1 MKLRFSSLFLVLIA
15 TLFIVGACSR
25 SSNAKAAKGATVV
38 AKVNGVPITSAD
50 IARVG
55 AFRRSAQAAAS
66 PEEERKAL
74 LEDAINNE
82 VIFEK
87 AVDQGYHRK
96 ESVKRQIVQAY
107 IRENVAKGMEF
118 PDDELKKYFDENK
131 DVFMRI
137 RAAHILIQ
145 PKTKGD
151 PAADAAALKTAQDVL
166 KKVKAGG
173 DFAELAKKYST
184 DRSAQ
189 RGGDLGFFSRTMMVK
204 PFADAAFALANVG
217 DVSEVVQTDFGFHII
232 KLMERKDD
240 FEQLKPMVKSKMTR
254 ERMEV
259 AEKEFMTK
267 ARKGANVKIYED
279 ALAKVEIPNTRQPQ
293 GGGAGM
299 HQGLKKDL
307 VIPPLPP
314 K

>member
-50 IARVG
+50 IVRVG

-107 IRENVAKGMEF
+107 IRENVAKGMDF

-217 DVSEVVQTDFGFHII
+217 DVSDVVQTDFGFHII

-279 ALAKVEIPNTRQPQ
+279 ALAKVEIPNMRQPQ
-293 GGGAGM
+293 GGGAEM
-299 HQGLKKDL
+299 HPGLKKDL